1 MTSEEHAHHFSS
13 WTKERLAEIDA
24 TTSIETQF
32 QGALHK
38 QQHEGEAAWA
48 KAKTA
53 LDENLSWKTGAL
65 PSNPMA
71 AGFKDV
77 QDRAMDFAME
87 NAELAFSVRRQDLQR
102 TDPPRYCGA
111 SDTVCSRPDAGLHH
125 ADAGLFSVIGETLQ
139 KLNAAD
145 FPMATRFIARISGV
159 ILRTFQKM
167 TLCLAFIFAR

>member
-53 LDENLSWKTGAL
+53 LDENLSWKTGAM
-65 PSNPMA
+65 PSNPMT
-71 AGFKDV
+71 AGFKDA
-77 QDRAMDFAME
+77 QDRAMDFALE
-87 NAELAFSVRRQDLQR
+87 NAESACRF
-102 TDPPRYCGA
+102 A
-111 SDTVCSRPDAGLHH
+111 SKVCKAKTSQEIL
-125 ADAGLFSVIGETLQ
+125 TLQ
-139 KLNAAD
+139 
-145 FPMATRFIARISGV
+145 TRFAQDRM
-159 ILRTFQKM
+159 Q
-167 TLCLAFIFAR
+167 AFVKQGQDFAG

>member
-53 LDENLSWKTGAL
+53 GAL
-65 PSNPMA
+65 PTNPKA
-71 AGFKDV
+71 AVFKNV
-77 QDRAMDFAME
+77 QGRVMEFAME
-87 NAELAFSVRRQDLQR
+87 NTESAFTYAGKICNALTVRDIVMLQTQFAQDRMQAFVKQGR
-102 TDPPRYCGA
+102 D
-111 SDTVCSRPDAGLHH
+111 SAG
-125 ADAGLFSVIGETLQ
+125 
-139 KLNAAD
+139 
-145 FPMATRFIARISGV
+145 
-159 ILRTFQKM
+159 
-167 TLCLAFIFAR
+167 

>member
-53 LDENLSWKTGAL
+53 LDENLSWKTGAM
-65 PSNPMA
+65 PSNPMT
-71 AGFKDV
+71 AGFKDA
-77 QDRAMDFAME
+77 QDNAMDFALE
-87 NAELAFSVRRQDLQR
+87 NAESACGFASKVRKAKTSQEIL
-102 TDPPRYCGA
+102 
-111 SDTVCSRPDAGLHH
+111 
-125 ADAGLFSVIGETLQ
+125 TLQ
-139 KLNAAD
+139 
-145 FPMATRFIARISGV
+145 TRFAQDRM
-159 ILRTFQKM
+159 Q
-167 TLCLAFIFAR
+167 AFVK

>member
-32 QGALHK
+32 QEALRK

-53 LDENLSWKTGAL
+53 LDENLSWKTGAM

-71 AGFKDV
+71 AVFKGA
-77 QDRAMDFAME
+77 QDRAMQIAME
-87 NAELAFSVRRQDLQR
+87 NSESAFAFAGKICNALTVQDIVALQ
-102 TDPPRYCGA
+102 TQFAQDQMKA
-111 SDTVCSRPDAGLHH
+111 FITQTQQ
-125 ADAGLFSVIGETLQ
+125 LFSVIEEALHKSERG
-139 KLNAAD
+139 
-145 FPMATRFIARISGV
+145 
-159 ILRTFQKM
+159 
-167 TLCLAFIFAR
+167 

>member
-53 LDENLSWKTGAL
+53 GAL
-65 PSNPMA
+65 PTNPKA
-71 AGFKDV
+71 AVFKDL
-77 QDRAMDFAME
+77 QGRAMDFAME
-87 NAELAFSVRRQDLQR
+87 NAESAR
-102 TDPPRYCGA
+102 TFAGK
-111 SDTVCSRPDAGLHH
+111 VCDAKTPEEIL
-125 ADAGLFSVIGETLQ
+125 TLQ
-139 KLNAAD
+139 
-145 FPMATRFIARISGV
+145 TRFAQDRM
-159 ILRTFQKM
+159 Q
-167 TLCLAFIFAR
+167 AFVKQGQDSAG